1 VRASASRTLLSTL
14 AGVLL
19 ATSVLLGVTLPAAAS
34 SSTKSVTITIK
45 NFMFSPMKITV
56 TPGETI
62 KVTNKDTVTHTLTAT
77 GGKFNTGNIGHD
89 VTKKFRAPTKPGT
102 YGYICSIH
110 QYMTGE
116 IIVK

>member
-1 VRASASRTLLSTL
+1 MRSTASRTLLSTL

-19 ATSVLLGVTLPAAAS
+19 ATSAVLGTSSAGAS
-34 SSTKSVTITIK
+34 STTKSVTITIK

-56 TPGETI
+56 EPGEKI
-62 KVTNKDTVTHTLTAT
+62 KVKNEDGVTHTLTAS
-77 GGKFNTGNIGHD
+77 GGQFNTGNIGHD
-89 VTKKFRAPTKPGT
+89 VTKSFRSPTKPGT
-102 YGYICSIH
+102 YDYVCNIH